1 MMICK
6 FLKTITVAILLPVMT
21 AHAQTDT
28 DRNRHF
34 SVAAGDFNFPAAQEK
49 KKENV
54 GTVLT
59 ELASAAL
66 TGKVS
71 KQLPQYTEAVKSAV
85 MSGMGNA
92 IRLDAVEGG
101 AATPY
106 VDLIATATI
115 SNISTTHKIEPSSTK
130 GKPDQ
135 DYYRALISVTVNL
148 SDAATGNVIDSRNF
162 SIRESDLGWMSSQE
176 RTMDDALSILRNT
189 VRKYYDSCF
198 PLSASIIERGD
209 INKDKQKTV
218 YIDLGN
224 ADGISEGMQFDVYSV
239 KMIAGRE
246 AKTLIGRIKI
256 DKVMGDDISL
266 CKVNKGDKQVKAALD
281 NNEILALVSHH

>member
-6 FLKTITVAILLPVMT
+6 ILKMLAVTALLPEMAT
-21 AHAQTDT
+21 YAQTDM

-34 SVAAGDFNFPAAQEK
+34 SVSAGEFNFPAAQEK

-85 MSGMGNA
+85 MSGIGNA
-92 IRLDAVEGG
+92 IRLDAVETG
-101 AATPY
+101 AATY
-106 VDLIATATI
+106 IDFIATATI
-115 SNISTTHKIEPSSTK
+115 SNISTTHKVEPSSTK

-148 SDAATGNVIDSRNF
+148 SDAATGNVVDSRNF

-176 RTMDDALSILRNT
+176 RTMDDALSVLRHA

-209 INKDKQKTV
+209 INKDKQKNV
-218 YIDLGN
+218 YIDLGS
-224 ADGISEGMQFDVYSV
+224 ADSVTEGMQFDVYSV

-246 AKTLIGRIKI
+246 AKTLIGRVKI

-281 NNEILALVSHH
+281 NNEVLALVSHH

>member
-1 MMICK
+1 MIPK
-6 FLKTITVAILLPVMT
+6 ILKTIAVAVILPVMT
-21 AHAQTDT
+21 TSAQTDT

-34 SVAAGDFNFPAAQEK
+34 SVAAGDFNYPAAQEK

-54 GTVLT
+54 GTIIT

-66 TGKVS
+66 TGKVT
-71 KQLPQYTEAVKSAV
+71 KQLPQYTDAVRAAV

-92 IRLDAVEGG
+92 IRLDVVEGG
-101 AATPY
+101 APSY
-106 VDLIATATI
+106 VDFIATATI
-115 SNISTTHKIEPSSTK
+115 SNISTTHKVEPSNTK

-148 SDAATGNVIDSRNF
+148 CDAVVGNVVDSRNF

-176 RTMDDALSILRNT
+176 RTMDEALSLLRNT
-189 VRKYYDSCF
+189 VRKHYDSCF
-198 PLSASIIERGD
+198 PLSARIIERGD
-209 INKDKQKTV
+209 INKEKQKTV
-218 YIDLGN
+218 YIDLGS
-224 ADGISEGMQFDVYSV
+224 ADGISEGMQFDVHTI

-246 AKTLIGRIKI
+246 AKILIGRVKI
-256 DKVMGDDISL
+256 DKVMGEGISL

-281 NNEILALVSHH
+281 NNEILALTSHH